1 MGSRR
6 MRIWAA
12 TLAVAGTGA
21 AVAIAATS
29 VLGSDDHAPAYGKL
43 SIDLSKDRAGSRGGG
58 GGGGGGGRHASTKP
72 RVVYLK
78 SGETQV
84 DPIAIGTPYLDIK
97 LTGCSKVV
105 DGGILT
111 QNHDIY
117 VQGSYVASPGEYHVR
132 IGFDDG
138 AVAAGQVQPFT
149 ITSHLTCLKG
159 VK

>member
-1 MGSRR
+1 M
-6 MRIWAA
+6 A
-12 TLAVAGTGA
+12 AVAGAVA

-29 VLGSDDHAPAYGKL
+29 VLGSNEHTPVYGKL
-43 SIDLSKDRAGSRGGG
+43 AIDLSKDRVHHAGGG
-58 GGGGGGGRHASTKP
+58 GGGGGSSSKP
-72 RVVYLK
+72 KVVYLK

-84 DPIAIGTPYLDIK
+84 DPVAIGTPYLDIK
-97 LTGCSKVV
+97 LTGCRKVV

-111 QNHDIY
+111 QDHDIY

-132 IGFDDG
+132 IGFDDN
-138 AVAAGQVQPFT
+138 AVAAGVHAFT

>member
-1 MGSRR
+1 ML
-6 MRIWAA
+6 AA
-12 TLAVAGTGA
+12 TLAVAGTVAG
-21 AVAIAATS
+21 VAIAATS
-29 VLGSDDHAPAYGKL
+29 VLGSDDHTPTYGKL
-43 SIDLSKDRAGSRGGG
+43 TIDLSKDRAPHGGAGGGNGGG
-58 GGGGGGGRHASTKP
+58 GNGGSTTTKP

-84 DPIAIGTPYLDIK
+84 DPVAIGTPYLDIK
-97 LTGCSKVV
+97 LTGCRKVV

-117 VQGSYVASPGEYHVR
+117 VQGSYVANPGEYHVR

>member
-1 MGSRR
+1 

-12 TLAVAGTGA
+12 TVVAAGTVG
-21 AVAIAATS
+21 AVAIAATN
-29 VLGSDDHAPAYGKL
+29 VLGSEDPPPAYGKL
-43 SIDLSKDRAGSRGGG
+43 AIDLSKDRAPGGG
-58 GGGGGGGRHASTKP
+58 GGGQATSSKP
-72 RVVYLK
+72 RIVYLK

-97 LTGCSKVV
+97 LTGCRKVV

-111 QNHDIY
+111 QDHDIY

-132 IGFDDG
+132 IGFDDQ
-138 AVAAGQVQPFT
+138 AVATGVHPFT